1 VRGCATTYEN
11 AAVTYVAAAERYD
24 RMPYRRS
31 GRSGLQLPVVSLGLW
46 QNFGHERPLESSRA
60 IVRRAFDLGITHF
73 DLANNY
79 GPPYGSAE
87 ETFGHILRDDLR
99 PYRDELVIATK
110 AGYDMWPGPYG
121 EWGSRKYL
129 LASLDQSL
137 RRMGLEYVDIFYS
150 HRHDPD
156 TPLEETMGALDTA
169 VRQGKALYAGISSY
183 SAPHTEEAAA
193 ILREL
198 GTPLLIHQPSYSML
212 NRWIEPDLLDVLD
225 ERGIGC
231 IVFSPLAQG
240 MLSDKY
246 LGGVPEGSRAS
257 RDGSLSPS
265 LLTDETVAKIR
276 ALNEV
281 AARRGQTLAQ
291 MALAWT
297 LRDPRVTSTLVG
309 VSSLEQLEANGAALE
324 HLDFTDEELA
334 EIDTHATESGINLWA
349 RSSED

>member
-1 VRGCATTYEN
+1 MNMMQDG
-11 AAVTYVAAAERYD
+11 ERYT
-24 RMPYRRS
+24 RMPYRRT
-31 GRSGLQLPVVSLGLW
+31 GRSGLLLPAISLGLW
-46 QNFGHERPLESSRA
+46 QNFGHDRPLETQRS

-87 ETFGHILRDDLR
+87 ENFGRILKSDLAGH
-99 PYRDELVIATK
+99 RDELVISSK

-121 EWGSRKYL
+121 IWGSRKYL

-137 RRMGLEYVDIFYS
+137 RRMGLDYVDIFYS
-150 HRHDPD
+150 HRFDPQ

-183 SAPHTEEAAA
+183 SPERTEEAAA

-212 NRWIEPDLLDVLD
+212 NRWIEPELLDVIAD
-225 ERGIGC
+225 ERIGA
-231 IVFSPLAQG
+231 IAFSPLAQG
-240 MLSDKY
+240 MLTDKY
-246 LGGVPEGSRAS
+246 LREIPAGSRAS

-265 LLTDETVAKIR
+265 LLTEETVAKIR

-309 VSSLEQLEANGAALE
+309 ISSIDQL
-324 HLDFTDEELA
+324 
-334 EIDTHATESGINLWA
+334 
-349 RSSED
+349 